1 MQASLWR
8 GSNTPRP
15 REPIPLPR
23 RLSIRLALAGI
34 SAVAIAV
41 TAAALV
47 LVLESGRQNTSE
59 LVRDRSDRILTSVVE
74 RIRMHLEPARD
85 QSRFL
90 ARMVT
95 DGRFNPRDEATSI
108 GHLSAALAGT
118 PQVAALAIIR
128 TDLRQIRVERHGDTV
143 VARSISMRTVPGLQ
157 DAFESARSAG
167 QPLWGELLWSE
178 RLNQPLVNIRTPL
191 WHGDIFVG
199 ILLAGVTVAELSTFV
214 VDVPPTP
221 GTATFILH
229 GRGLVLAHAALARTP
244 SLFKPDHP
252 LPQLAELGDQVLAS
266 IWNQHR
272 NTELVASVVGP
283 RGGHAVDVNG
293 IPYAFLYR
301 ELAGYSEQ
309 PWLIGRYMPLTDLTG
324 EVRRLERAAWIG
336 LAAVLAAIA
345 GAWLMGHAVARPILR
360 LARATAAIRDLD
372 LKGARPLG
380 RSRLREVDEAIG
392 AYNAL
397 LATLHWFER
406 YVPRNLVQR
415 LMAQEDR
422 DLTPEE
428 RVVTVLFTDVV
439 GFTGLAERLTAP
451 GTAAFLNEHF
461 RLMAACVEAEQ
472 GTIDK
477 FIGDSLMAFWGAPE
491 AQPDQAERA
500 CRAARAM
507 AAAIVADNHHR
518 REHGLEPVRVR
529 IGIHTG
535 PAIVGNI
542 GAPGRINYTIV
553 GDAVNMAQRIEEV
566 AKEHLAGEDEAVVL
580 ASEAV
585 LEAIGA
591 SVSAH
596 AVHRYTLRGRR
607 EATTVVRLL

>member
-1 MQASLWR
+1 MRPSLRR
-8 GSNTPRP
+8 GSNTPSG
-15 REPIPLPR
+15 
-23 RLSIRLALAGI
+23 LSIRLALAGI
-34 SAVAIAV
+34 SAATIAV

-47 LVLESGRQNTSE
+47 LVLESGRQNTSG
-59 LVRDRSDRILTSVVE
+59 LVRDRSDRILTAVVE

-90 ARMVT
+90 ARMVA
-95 DGRFNPRDEATSI
+95 DGLFNPRDDGISA

-118 PQVAALAIIR
+118 PQVATLAIIR
-128 TDLRQIRVERHGDTV
+128 TDLRQIRVERQGDTV
-143 VARSISMRTVPGLQ
+143 VTRSISMRTVPGLH
-157 DAFESARSAG
+157 DAFAEARRVG

-191 WHGDIFVG
+191 WHQDDFVG

-214 VDVPPTP
+214 VDVPPTA
-221 GTATFILH
+221 GAATFILH
-229 GRGLVLAHAALARTP
+229 GREFVLAHAGLARTP

-252 LPQLAELGDQVLAS
+252 LPQLAELGDEVLAS
-266 IWNQHR
+266 IWNQR
-272 NTELVASVVGP
+272 RDTEAVTTVVGP
-283 RGGHAVDVNG
+283 SGGHAVDVNG
-293 IPYAFLYR
+293 IPYVFLYR

-309 PWLIGRYMPLTDLTG
+309 PWLIGRYMPLADLTG
-324 EVRRLERAAWIG
+324 EVRRLEWAAWIG
-336 LAAVLAAIA
+336 LAAVLVAIA
-345 GAWLMGHAVARPILR
+345 GAWFMGHAVARPILR
-360 LARATAAIRDLD
+360 LATATAAIRDLD
-372 LKGARPLG
+372 LGVARPLA
-380 RSRLREVDEAIG
+380 RSSLREVDEAIG

-397 LATLHWFER
+397 LTTLHWFER
-406 YVPRNLVQR
+406 YVPRNLVSR
-415 LMAQEDR
+415 LMAQEDG
-422 DLTPEE
+422 DLVPEE

-439 GFTGLAERLTAP
+439 AFTGLAERLTASE
-451 GTAAFLNEHF
+451 TAAFLNEHF
-461 RLMAACVEAEQ
+461 RLMAACVEAQQ

-477 FIGDSLMAFWGAPE
+477 FIGDSLMAFWGAPD
-491 AQPDQAERA
+491 AQPDQAEQA
-500 CRAARAM
+500 CRTARAM
-507 AAAIVADNHHR
+507 AAAIIADNYHR

-566 AKEHLAGEDEAVVL
+566 AKEHLAAEGEVVVL

-585 LEAIGA
+585 LEAIGQ

-596 AVHRYTLRGRR
+596 EVRRYTLRGRR
-607 EATTVVRLL
+607 GATTVVRLL

>member
-1 MQASLWR
+1 MWHAAVALERIEHAQE
-8 GSNTPRP
+8 G
-15 REPIPLPR
+15 
-23 RLSIRLALAGI
+23 LSIRLALAGI
-34 SAVAIAV
+34 SAATIAV

-47 LVLESGRQNTSE
+47 LVLESGRQNTSG

-90 ARMVT
+90 ARMVA
-95 DGRFNPRDEATSI
+95 DGLFNLRDEAISV

-118 PQVAALAIIR
+118 PQVATLAIIR
-128 TDLRQIRVERHGDTV
+128 TDLRQIRVERQGDTV
-143 VARSISMRTVPGLQ
+143 VTRSISMRTVPGLH
-157 DAFESARSAG
+157 DAFAEARRAG

-191 WHGDIFVG
+191 WHGDDFVG

-221 GTATFILH
+221 GAATFILH
-229 GRGLVLAHAALARTP
+229 GRELVLAHAALARTP

-252 LPQLAELGDQVLAS
+252 LPQLAELGDKVLAS

-293 IPYAFLYR
+293 IPYVFLYR

-309 PWLIGRYMPLTDLTG
+309 PWLIGRYMPLADLTG
-324 EVRRLERAAWIG
+324 EVRRLEWAAWIG
-336 LAAVLAAIA
+336 LAAVLVAIA
-345 GAWLMGHAVARPILR
+345 GAWFMGHAVARPILR

-372 LKGARPLG
+372 LEGARPLG

-422 DLTPEE
+422 DLVPEE

-439 GFTGLAERLTAP
+439 AFTGLAERLTAP
-451 GTAAFLNEHF
+451 GTAAFLNGHF

-507 AAAIVADNHHR
+507 AAAIIADNHHR

-566 AKEHLAGEDEAVVL
+566 AKEHLAGEDEVVVL

-585 LEAIGA
+585 LEAIGP

-607 EATTVVRLL
+607 GATTVARLL